1 MIADLSP
8 HVPAHFFLERF
19 DLDRKFLAELR
30 VAYRSQEDVEG
41 YRQILEQL
49 ASAELQAADKTI
61 GETAVSHIV
70 TAHGCFAELGD
81 EAQSLSVLQKAMKRY
96 NTSYNLRSNL
106 ANTLFD
112 RGRYGEALPHLE
124 WCHRRAPDNESIA
137 QRIETSIERQDQT
150 EMAAEPNEREMLR

>member
-1 MIADLSP
+1 
-8 HVPAHFFLERF
+8 
-19 DLDRKFLAELR
+19 
-30 VAYRSQEDVEG
+30 
-41 YRQILEQL
+41 
-49 ASAELQAADKTI
+49 
-61 GETAVSHIV
+61 
-70 TAHGCFAELGD
+70 
-81 EAQSLSVLQKAMKRY
+81 MKRY

-150 EMAAEPNEREMLR
+150 EMAAEPNERELFR